1 MGAPGWYPNPDGSG
15 GQRYF
20 DGTNWGPIAPPDS
33 ARGGRNAAVAVGV
46 CLLIAVGLVMSM
58 QSASLMTGSTLVW
71 TGVAVVAAGTAAAF
85 ILRGAMWV
93 RIVSVIVLILALAN
107 AVYIET
113 QLTERRNEMTRMFD
127 R

>member
-1 MGAPGWYPNPDGSG
+1 M
-15 GQRYF
+15 
-20 DGTNWGPIAPPDS
+20 
-33 ARGGRNAAVAVGV
+33 
-46 CLLIAVGLVMSM
+46 IAVGLVMSM

-93 RIVSVIVLILALAN
+93 RIVAVIVLILALAN